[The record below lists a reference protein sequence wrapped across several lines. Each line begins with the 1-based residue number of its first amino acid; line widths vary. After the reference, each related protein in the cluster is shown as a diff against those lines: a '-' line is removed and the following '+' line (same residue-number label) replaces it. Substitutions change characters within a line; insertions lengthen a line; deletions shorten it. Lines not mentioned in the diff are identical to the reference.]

1 MAGPASGTP
10 STPTTSPHRARPDQA
25 PPDLSKLLRTGPFDV
40 ALRAAIRTSRLSLE
54 RIQHRLRTRGTPVSI
69 TALSY
74 WQSGRR
80 RPERPDSL
88 LALQQ
93 LEDVL
98 GVPDGALSALLGPPK
113 PRGRSRGDA
122 GAPPLASL
130 WSDNATAAG
139 LLNQIDTSPDSN
151 LTRLSQHDLV
161 EIDAEGRQRRARI
174 RQLVQAER
182 NGVDRWITVF
192 DNAGTDV
199 PPPAIRTLRSCQLG
213 QVLTD
218 HARGVVVAELVFDRP
233 LDRGETMLMEY
244 EVVHS
249 ADGLHGTDQDH
260 TYARRFRLPIRE
272 YVVELQ
278 FDPGTP
284 PLTCESYVAHPD
296 GQEIGPPKPL
306 LVDRQGRAHSVVLDF
321 GLGAFCVR
329 WEPDSATATSTAS
342 EAAVPELDA
351 RRRRL
356 TSPWVPRTLHA
367 R

>member
-1 MAGPASGTP
+1 MAGPEPDSPVASTSSDRSHHTTP
-10 STPTTSPHRARPDQA
+10 SSAELA
-25 PPDLSKLLRTGPFDV
+25 KLLRTGPFDV
-40 ALRAAIRTSRLSLE
+40 ALRAAIRSSRLSLE
-54 RIQHRLRTRGTPVSI
+54 RIQHRLRARGTPVSI

-93 LEDVL
+93 LEAVL

-113 PRGRSRGDA
+113 PRGRSRGDST
-122 GAPPLASL
+122 APPLASL
-130 WSDNATAAG
+130 WSDNASAAG
-139 LLNQIDTSPDSN
+139 LLDQIDTSPDSN

-161 EIDAEGRQRRARI
+161 EIDGAGKQRRVRV

-199 PPPAIRTLRSCQLG
+199 PPPTLNTVRSCSLG

-218 HARGVVVAELVFDRP
+218 HTRGVVVAELVFDRP
-233 LDRGETMLMEY
+233 LERGETVLMEY
-244 EVVHS
+244 EVLH
-249 ADGLHGTDQDH
+249 AGDGLHGTDQDH

-278 FDPGTP
+278 FDPDNP
-284 PLTCESYVAHPD
+284 PLNCESYVAQPD
-296 GQEIGPPKPL
+296 GEEIGPAKPL
-306 LVDRQGRAHSVVLDF
+306 VVDRYGRAHSVVLDF
-321 GLGAFCVR
+321 GLAAFCVR
-329 WEPDSATATSTAS
+329 WEPNV
-342 EAAVPELDA
+342 AADGVTDLDRK
-351 RRRRL
+351 RRR
-356 TSPWVPRTLHA
+356 TVVPPAPRVA
-367 R
+367 NGS